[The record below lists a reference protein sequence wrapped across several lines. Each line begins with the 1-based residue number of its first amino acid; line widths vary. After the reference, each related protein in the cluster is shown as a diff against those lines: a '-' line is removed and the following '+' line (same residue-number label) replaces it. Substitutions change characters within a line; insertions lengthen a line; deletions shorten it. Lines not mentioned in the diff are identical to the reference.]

1 MLYNEKDSD
10 TNEATVQRYVNILSN
25 AGFKAFFG
33 DVNNKE
39 AVISILNVLLPDY
52 RQIVDIDYMPTE
64 YQGPIIDKSKEFQY
78 DFMCRGSDGT
88 AFIVELQKYREADW
102 FKRCVS
108 YASRAYDRQ
117 NRKGESYD
125 VPPVYLI
132 GLMTVDVGHPDK
144 EFWKDRYISEYTF
157 REKECHDLIA
167 ETIVIIFAELNRFDK
182 SDTECVTERDRML
195 FVLKNIGRMMSQPA
209 WLQHEVYSRIFEA
222 CEIEMFSKE
231 KRKEYESDMYDE
243 KRYNSILNTAR
254 EEGREEGLAM
264 GRNEGA
270 RQAYIEM
277 AEKLLAKGTTVE
289 EVATLTGMTVK
300 ECQEILKR
308 TCESNAN

>member
-1 MLYNEKDSD
+1 
-10 TNEATVQRYVNILSN
+10 
-25 AGFKAFFG
+25 
-33 DVNNKE
+33 
-39 AVISILNVLLPDY
+39 
-52 RQIVDIDYMPTE
+52 
-64 YQGPIIDKSKEFQY
+64 
-78 DFMCRGSDGT
+78 
-88 AFIVELQKYREADW
+88 
-102 FKRCVS
+102 
-108 YASRAYDRQ
+108 
-117 NRKGESYD
+117 
-125 VPPVYLI
+125 
-132 GLMTVDVGHPDK
+132 
-144 EFWKDRYISEYTF
+144 
-157 REKECHDLIA
+157 
-167 ETIVIIFAELNRFDK
+167 
-182 SDTECVTERDRML
+182 ML

-222 CEIEMFSKE
+222 CEIKMFSNE

-270 RQAYIEM
+270 RRAYIEM

>member
-117 NRKGESYD
+117 NRKGENYD

-222 CEIEMFSKE
+222 CEIKMFSKE

>member
-117 NRKGESYD
+117 NRKGENYD

-308 TCESNAN
+308 TCENNVK